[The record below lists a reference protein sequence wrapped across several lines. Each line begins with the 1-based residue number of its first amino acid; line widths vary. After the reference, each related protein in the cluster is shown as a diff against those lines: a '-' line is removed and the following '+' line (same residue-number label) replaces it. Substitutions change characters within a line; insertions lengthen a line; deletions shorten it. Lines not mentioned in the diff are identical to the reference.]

1 MSTEVR
7 IDKQNVLYTYA
18 TIWKNLEDS
27 MLSETNQSQKRQ
39 ILYDSIREQSK
50 SETESGMMVARNL
63 GEVGMGNDCLMGIEL
78 RFYDR
83 ERIMEMD
90 GGDCCTL

>member
-1 MSTEVR
+1 
-7 IDKQNVLYTYA
+7 
-18 TIWKNLEDS
+18 

>member
-27 MLSETNQSQKRQ
+27 MLSETNQSQMKY
-39 ILYDSIREQSK
+39 LREQSK
-50 SETESGMMVARNL
+50 SETESGMTVARNF

-78 RFYDR
+78 QFYDR

-90 GGDCCTL
+90 GGDCCVL